1 MKKPDLSPPLKWAGG
16 KRWLVPYLKP
26 VWQQHNHHRLVEPFC
41 GGLAIPLGLRPER
54 ALLSDINPHLV
65 NFFRQLQHGLE
76 SNLVSAD
83 NEKSLFYQRR
93 DRFNT
98 LIQANNYETAEAAL
112 LFYYLN
118 RTGYN
123 GLCRFNSDGFYN
135 VPKGSYKHINYMTTA
150 HFAPY
155 REVLADWEFRV
166 GDFEELEL
174 LPGDFVYADPPYDV
188 PFTQY
193 FKENFYWEDQIR
205 LAEWLARHDGPVVLS
220 NQATERIRELYAD
233 YGFTFTVLEAPRR
246 ISRTGDRSPA
256 QEVLAYRNIDI
267 FAAEPIESEP
277 IFAFAKR

>member
-1 MKKPDLSPPLKWAGG
+1 M
-16 KRWLVPYLKP
+16 PYLLP
-26 VWQQHNHHRLVEPFC
+26 IWEQHSQRRLVEPFC

-65 NFFRQLQHGLE
+65 NFFRQLQVGLE
-76 SNLVSAD
+76 SDLASAD

-93 DRFNT
+93 DRFNV

-155 REVLADWEFRV
+155 REALADWEFRV

-188 PFTQY
+188 PFHAILQRE
-193 FKENFYWEDQIR
+193 FLLGRPDQ
-205 LAEWLARHDGPVVLS
+205 AGGMVG
-220 NQATERIRELYAD
+220 AT
-233 YGFTFTVLEAPRR
+233 
-246 ISRTGDRSPA
+246 
-256 QEVLAYRNIDI
+256 
-267 FAAEPIESEP
+267 
-277 IFAFAKR
+277 